1 MNIRNIYWGLIIVLS
16 GLLLFE
22 WTSQKRE
29 QSIDSHLDYAE
40 FFNTSGYGEGYSII
54 ENDKLFCCGCN
65 KNRLDYRNKTKRVPR
80 RKCKGVFG
88 FSCFLEAQQ
97 KQRSITT
104 LKAVSLESILYIS
117 CQRLG
122 IVLLFLKILKKI

>member
-40 FFNTSGYGEGYSII
+40 FFNTSG
-54 ENDKLFCCGCN
+54 LW
-65 KNRLDYRNKTKRVPR
+65 
-80 RKCKGVFG
+80 
-88 FSCFLEAQQ
+88 
-97 KQRSITT
+97 
-104 LKAVSLESILYIS
+104 
-117 CQRLG
+117 
-122 IVLLFLKILKKI
+122 

>member
-54 ENDKLFCCGCN
+54 ENDKLFVVVATRTGSIIET
-65 KNRLDYRNKTKRVPR
+65 RLK
-80 RKCKGVFG
+80 
-88 FSCFLEAQQ
+88 
-97 KQRSITT
+97 
-104 LKAVSLESILYIS
+104 
-117 CQRLG
+117 
-122 IVLLFLKILKKI
+122 VL